1 MRDAL
6 DELKRRRRRRAEE
19 KVRDRR
25 IPDHPQPARHAASK
39 MDAHLKAKFPQA
51 QFRTEATE
59 KVGSLVGSEL
69 IRSSL
74 IALGLGLLGI
84 MIYVAVQFEFS
95 FAICAIVA
103 LLHDLLIT
111 IGIYSLAGR
120 EISLIFVGAVLT
132 IAGYS
137 VNDKIVVFDR
147 IREGIRERAERLD
160 LRDHEPQHQRDA
172 LAGRCSPAAPR
183 CWRSGALYFLG
194 GPVLNDF
201 AFAIFVGV
209 VVGTYSSIY
218 IAAPIV
224 LWWSRLKGK
233 SLHREVK
240 ESEVAATP
248 VLQGRS

>member
-1 MRDAL
+1 M
-6 DELKRRRRRRAEE
+6 LKERFPE
-19 KVRDRR
+19 
-25 IPDHPQPARHAASK
+25 
-39 MDAHLKAKFPQA
+39 AKL
-51 QFRTEATE
+51 RTEATE
-59 KVGSLVGSEL
+59 KVGSVVGKEL

-74 IALGLGLLGI
+74 IALGLGLVGI
-84 MIYVAVQFEFS
+84 MIYVAVQFEVS
-95 FAICAIVA
+95 FAISALVA

-111 IGIYSLAGR
+111 IGIYALAGR

-147 IREGIRERAERLD
+147 IREGIR
-160 LRDHEPQHQRDA
+160 
-172 LAGRCSPAAPR
+172 AGRYGSIFEIMNSSINETLSRTLLTGGTTLLAL
-183 CWRSGALYFLG
+183 GALYFLG

-224 LWWSRLKGK
+224 LWWSNRGGK
-233 SLHREVK
+233 SDGLRREVK
-240 ESEVAATP
+240 RAQQAAP
-248 VLQGRS
+248 A